1 MHGRAL
7 AAHRRPFWP
16 GRPDVHPA
24 RVAPMTAI
32 FSYTSDFRQEFEA
45 ETGSLLRR
53 RFTWLAVSNLAL
65 YVLSHFLVPVIGA
78 IVIASVK
85 DSARPRA
92 GRMHDL
98 IVRYFDGWTGLWS
111 ILCLALIEAAVC
123 IGVLQY
129 TKRMALTTRQLV
141 LLTQWMFFICGVLD
155 TGSYLFGAGAGFP
168 LSVMA
173 AHMLAC
179 TLMPWTVKQCLR
191 PMVPLLL
198 INALTVMLFAPW
210 DISSRITVCV
220 LSLLSLAP
228 GVIICRLRHTR
239 RLDRFK
245 LSFLQDRYG
254 QLRREL
260 VDARRIHESLFP
272 KPHGRGLIRFDYRY
286 LPMRLI
292 GGDYLYVKHAP
303 QRGLAHPTMSAI
315 LIDVTGHGIAA
326 ALTVNRLYGEIER
339 YFAEHPHAGPGD
351 VLRNLNRYVH
361 LTLANH
367 SIYAT
372 ALCLRIDTAENKIE
386 YASGGHPPAFLRAVD
401 GTIEQLGSTSFVL
414 GAAPADDFE
423 PAPESRRFGPGDTL
437 IAYTDG
443 ATEARNERG
452 RMLGVTGL
460 QRIIAGTPSVLTGA
474 WSPAI
479 LAAVDSH
486 RTGAPTDDT
495 LIVEIYRTISMDTDP
510 GLSKRR
516 TREHI
521 VVRS

>member
-1 MHGRAL
+1 
-7 AAHRRPFWP
+7 
-16 GRPDVHPA
+16 
-24 RVAPMTAI
+24 MTAI

-45 ETGSLLRR
+45 ETGTLLRR
-53 RFTWLAVSNLAL
+53 RFTRFAVGNLAL
-65 YVLSHFLVPVIGA
+65 YILAHFLFAGIGA
-78 IVIASVK
+78 AIVAWTIEPDRSRL
-85 DSARPRA
+85 SRI
-92 GRMHDL
+92 HDL
-98 IVRYFDGWTGLWS
+98 IVHYFDGWTGFWS
-111 ILCLALIEAAVC
+111 VVCLAVVEATVC
-123 IGVLQY
+123 IGVLRY

-155 TGSYLFGAGAGFP
+155 IGSYLFGAHVGFP
-168 LSVMA
+168 LSVMV

-179 TLMPWTVKQCLR
+179 TLMPWTVMQCLR

-198 INALTVMLFAPW
+198 LNALTVMLFSIDDMTA
-210 DISSRITVCV
+210 RINTCV
-220 LSLLSLAP
+220 LSLLSLLP
-228 GVIICRLRHTR
+228 GVLICRLRLSR

-303 QRGLAHPTMSAI
+303 QRGTAQPTMSAI
-315 LIDVTGHGIAA
+315 LIDVTGHGIVA

-372 ALCLRIDTAENKIE
+372 ALCLRIDTAHNSIE
-386 YASGGHPPAFLRAVD
+386 FASGGHPPAFLRAVD

-414 GAAPADDFE
+414 GAAAADDFE
-423 PAPESRRFGPGDTL
+423 PAPESRHFGPGDTL

-443 ATEARNERG
+443 ATEARNEKG
-452 RMLGVTGL
+452 RMLGVNGL
-460 QRIIAGTPSVLTGA
+460 QRIIAGTPAVTTGG

-486 RTGAPTDDT
+486 RIGAPTDDT

-510 GLSKRR
+510 GFHKRR

-521 VVRS
+521 VVRSTLS